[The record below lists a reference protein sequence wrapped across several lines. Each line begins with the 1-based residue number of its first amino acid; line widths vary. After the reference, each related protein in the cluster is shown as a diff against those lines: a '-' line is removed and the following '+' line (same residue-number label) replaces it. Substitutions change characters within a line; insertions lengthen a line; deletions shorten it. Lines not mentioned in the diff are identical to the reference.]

1 MQTLTTIAAIR
12 EALVSSRMAG
22 RSIGLVPTMGALHAG
37 HRSLV
42 EASVAACEITVATL
56 FVNPTQFGPTEDFSR
71 YPRTFEADQAL
82 LAEAGCDFLFAPAVT
97 ELYPDEQSIWLQADA
112 ALADNILCGASRPG
126 HFRGVLTIVAKLFNI
141 IQPTH
146 AFFGQKDFQ
155 QATLVQRLIEDLNF
169 PITLVRCPTVR
180 EADGLAMSSRNRYL
194 SPTDREAATVLSR
207 ALRAARKVIMEG
219 ETMPEAVQTV
229 MARSLAE
236 EPEFTLE
243 YAELRQAATLAEAAA
258 PLAGEIVLAIAGKI
272 GTTRL
277 IDNEVVGVPQVRA
290 TANVAE
296 GIAHVS

>member
-12 EALVSSRMAG
+12 DALVNARMSG
-22 RSIGLVPTMGALHAG
+22 QTIGLVPTMGALHAG

-42 EASVAACEITVATL
+42 EASVAACDITVATL
-56 FVNPTQFGPTEDFSR
+56 FVNPTQFGPNEDFSR

-82 LAEAGCDFLFAPAVT
+82 LADAGCDFLFAPAVT

-112 ALADNILCGASRPG
+112 ALADDILCGVSRPG

-155 QATLVQRLIEDLNF
+155 QATLIQRLVEELNF

-194 SPTDREAATVLSR
+194 SPADREAATILSR
-207 ALRAARKVIMEG
+207 ALSAAKEMILEG
-219 ETMPEAVQTV
+219 ETEPDAVQAV
-229 MARSLAE
+229 MEQCLAA
-236 EPEFTLE
+236 EPAFVLE
-243 YAELRQAATLAEAAA
+243 YAEVRQTDTLATASA
-258 PLAGEIVLAIAGKI
+258 PLMGEIVLAIAGKI